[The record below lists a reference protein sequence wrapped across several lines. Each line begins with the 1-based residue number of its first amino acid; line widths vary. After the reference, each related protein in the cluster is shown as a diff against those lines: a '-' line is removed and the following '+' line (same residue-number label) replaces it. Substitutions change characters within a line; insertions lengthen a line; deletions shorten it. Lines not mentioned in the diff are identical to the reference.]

1 VSDIRTTQCRRDPP
15 ETRWL
20 AELPLP
26 DGRTIR
32 RRADS
37 KAAAEQAVRDA
48 LAAE

>member
-1 VSDIRTTQCRRDPP
+1 VSDITTTYLRRDPP

-26 DGRTIR
+26 DGRTLR
-32 RRADS
+32 RRAES
-37 KAAAEQAVRDA
+37 KAAAEQAVLDA